1 MKSVLSLCLGLILT
15 TNQAVAHHS
24 FAASFID
31 EEIEAEGVV
40 ERYVFKNPHVIMYLN
55 VTDEEGNETRWMV
68 EGSAATSL
76 RSQGWS
82 SETIEPGEYVHI
94 TGRAGRDGKPM
105 ISMGTVEV
113 LDPVTRAVLRT
124 PTVRGGFDESEAEV
138 VADGAEEAT
147 TKA

>member
-1 MKSVLSLCLGLILT
+1 MKSVLFLCLGLLLA

-55 VTDEEGNETRWMV
+55 VTDEEGNQTRWMV

-76 RSQGWS
+76 RRQGWS
-82 SETIEPGEYVHI
+82 NDTMHTQHEYADMLLKRGEPGDREKALELLTHALD
-94 TGRAGRDGKPM
+94 TAQELGMKALLDKAGALKERA
-105 ISMGTVEV
+105 
-113 LDPVTRAVLRT
+113 LD
-124 PTVRGGFDESEAEV
+124 
-138 VADGAEEAT
+138 
-147 TKA
+147 